1 MRLLLHPLQYCLWDH
16 FKQLSAME
24 TRRIMNLAH
33 LLADLVG
40 NFVVSLSV
48 LKVIEFSDMRTMT
61 PKVIL
66 HFRIF
71 FKIFL
76 TKYDD
81 EVVLSAFKRIAST
94 PELEGLRVKLSVFLH
109 QHLVKGLVQAS
120 DSGISDDERMML
132 MRRFAMVKKAM
143 ESNSSVF

>member
-1 MRLLLHPLQYCLWDH
+1 
-16 FKQLSAME
+16 ME